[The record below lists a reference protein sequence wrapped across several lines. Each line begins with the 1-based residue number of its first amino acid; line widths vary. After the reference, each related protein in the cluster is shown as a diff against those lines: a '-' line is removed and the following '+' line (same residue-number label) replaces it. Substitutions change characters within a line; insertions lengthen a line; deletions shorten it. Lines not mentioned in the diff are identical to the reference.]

1 MLRRAARLFVL
12 TVLVLVGLEIVLV
25 AWHFPWDADDPVRR
39 EDALQEYYDYAYTGE
54 GRAAVLK
61 DNPSTTAAENA
72 RTASNI
78 EWRVSEFVRAHHLE
92 KARVLDVGS
101 GSGYLQDV
109 VDDYTGID
117 ISRSVASHYHKR
129 FVAGT
134 ATAMPF
140 KDHEFDALWSIWVLE
155 HIPNPEA
162 ALSEIRRVVKPGGLI
177 YMLPAWDCTPFA
189 AQGYEVRPYEDF
201 GIGGKVVKGS
211 IPIRSLREFW
221 LVTALP
227 NRAIRSV
234 ASVWGPTR
242 LHYRRLT
249 PNYQE
254 YWQADSDA
262 VNSLDR
268 AEMAMWFETRGDT
281 CLNCEGSWASEHL
294 TDMPLIIR
302 LAAHQ

>member
-1 MLRRAARLFVL
+1 MLRRAARLFLL

-61 DNPSTTAAENA
+61 DNPSTKAAQNA
-72 RTASNI
+72 RTTSNI

-109 VDDYTGID
+109 VEDYTGID
-117 ISRSVASHYHKR
+117 ISRSVASQYHKR

-162 ALSEIRRVVKPGGLI
+162 ALSEIRRVVKPGGVL
-177 YMLPAWDCTPFA
+177 YLLPAWQCTPWA
-189 AQGYEVRPYEDF
+189 AQGSEVRPYDDF
-201 GIGGKVVKGS
+201 GLRDKIIKAS
-211 IPIRSLREFW
+211 IPIRTLPEF
-221 LVTALP
+221 LFITAVP
-227 NRAIRSV
+227 NRVIRS
-234 ASVWGPTR
+234 AAAAWGPTR
-242 LHYRRLT
+242 LRYRRIT

-254 YWQADSDA
+254 YWMADSDA

-268 AEMAMWFETRGDT
+268 LETAMWFESRGDT
-281 CLNCEGSWASEHL
+281 CLNCEQGWKRYLQA
-294 TDMPLIIR
+294 DGPLIIR
-302 LAAHQ
+302 RGAN